1 MNANGA
7 GDALFS
13 GFCLAASSWGCALE
27 QLICTDRSSSN
38 DKEQWK
44 VSPQVAGTFASLVA
58 WQRCNTKTR
67 DGDGMKS
74 ARQLMQLIYEDKLPD
89 VLEG

>member
-13 GFCLAASSWGCALE
+13 GFCLAASSWGCDME
-27 QLICTDRSSSN
+27 RLICKESSMSRN
-38 DKEQWK
+38 DEQQWK

-58 WQRCNTKTR
+58 WQRCNAKTR

-74 ARQLMQLIYEDKLPD
+74 AKQLMQLIYEDKLPD
-89 VLEG
+89 IL